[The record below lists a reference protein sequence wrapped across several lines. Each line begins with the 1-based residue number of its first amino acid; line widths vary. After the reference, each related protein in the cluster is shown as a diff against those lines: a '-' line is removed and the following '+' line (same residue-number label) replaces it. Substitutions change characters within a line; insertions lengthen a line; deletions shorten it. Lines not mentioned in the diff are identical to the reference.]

1 MKLRT
6 PFAVMGLCCDEGG
19 ILSLHYL
26 PLKTAELP
34 PQNMLAQE
42 VAKQIKFYLNKP
54 KHLFDLFLYP
64 ADTPHRRKVREAV
77 SAVKSGGTATYLDIA
92 RKVGSSP
99 RAVGGACRENNVPL
113 FVPCHRIVAVGGLG
127 GFMGGNG
134 KHRLDIKRWLLK
146 HESV

>member
-1 MKLRT
+1 
-6 PFAVMGLCCDEGG
+6 MGLCCDEGG

-92 RKVGSSP
+92 RKVGSSLALSAAP
-99 RAVGGACRENNVPL
+99 AVKIMFPCSFPAIALSPL
-113 FVPCHRIVAVGGLG
+113 AVWAVLWVATVS
-127 GFMGGNG
+127 
-134 KHRLDIKRWLLK
+134 IAWI
-146 HESV
+146 